1 MLLKP
6 APKTK
11 AALVPDGMYSAVLSN
26 VTMFENVYGQRVGF
40 EFTLTGAGVEGSK
53 VMRSTSPTLSA
64 KGKLAEVLSGLLGRD
79 LTAAE
84 LASGVDAS
92 KLIGCECE
100 VLVLQ
105 SKGKNG
111 AMFSNVER
119 IIKAGTELPTRI
131 ACASIG
137 SQVSRQHR

>member
-6 APKTK
+6 QPKTK

-40 EFTLTGAGVEGSK
+40 EFTLKGEGVEGSK

-64 KGKLAEVLSGLLGRD
+64 RGKLAEVLSGLLGRE
-79 LTAAE
+79 LTPAE
-84 LASGVDAS
+84 LTTGVDAS

-105 SKGKNG
+105 AKGKGG

-119 IIKAGTELPTRI
+119 IIRAGTELPARI
-131 ACASIG
+131 ACVSIG
-137 SQVSRQHR
+137 NQVSRQHK